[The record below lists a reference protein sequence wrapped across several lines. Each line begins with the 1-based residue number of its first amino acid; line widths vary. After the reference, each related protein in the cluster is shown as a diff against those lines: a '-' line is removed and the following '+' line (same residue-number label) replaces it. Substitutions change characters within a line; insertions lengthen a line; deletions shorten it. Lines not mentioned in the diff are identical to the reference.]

1 MIRSLVCQKKK
12 KRTNPDLRAF
22 PTRKL
27 NHLQPPPPT
36 MARPHAALRQWL
48 QLRESLS
55 KPCLHSPRPHRTDSF
70 ARANPNSLTHHRHF
84 HPSPPSNAQ
93 RPAPMAARARR
104 EKAADAQLVENFARS
119 GQSDFLVDNNGI
131 FIGTLGTYGK
141 EQKTL
146 EERLADFEKVYPWQ
160 YQAGTRDG
168 FIPNGISESTFR
180 DVGRKL
186 LQAGYAG
193 PPNGQAIRAISTG
206 EFINNV
212 TVGARKKKEVKL
224 TGFF

>member
-1 MIRSLVCQKKK
+1 MPVKK

-22 PTRKL
+22 PTPKL
-27 NHLQPPPPT
+27 NHPQPPPPI
-36 MARPHAALRQWL
+36 MARPPTALRQWL

-55 KPCLHSPRPHRTDSF
+55 KPCLNSPLSHRTGSF
-70 ARANPNSLTHHRHF
+70 ARANPNTLTHHRHF
-84 HPSPPSNAQ
+84 HASPPSKAQ
-93 RPAPMAARARR
+93 RPAPNAARARR
-104 EKAADAQLVENFARS
+104 EKAVDAQLAENFTRS

-131 FIGTLGTYGK
+131 LMGTLATYGK
-141 EQKTL
+141 EKKTL

-168 FIPNGISESTFR
+168 FIPNGISETTFR

-206 EFINNV
+206 GFIKRCH
-212 TVGARKKKEVKL
+212 GYQLGRRKM
-224 TGFF
+224 